1 MLTSCTGSKRVL
13 QVKTIFHCC
22 LGGGGVGAEV
32 KGNEGVVSSHNEL
45 IKCSCQEQLFAWL
58 NC

>member
-1 MLTSCTGSKRVL
+1 MLTSCTGSNSFASQNNFSLLFRGWV
-13 QVKTIFHCC
+13 
-22 LGGGGVGAEV
+22 GVEV
-32 KGNEGVVSSHNEL
+32 KGNKGVVSSHNEL